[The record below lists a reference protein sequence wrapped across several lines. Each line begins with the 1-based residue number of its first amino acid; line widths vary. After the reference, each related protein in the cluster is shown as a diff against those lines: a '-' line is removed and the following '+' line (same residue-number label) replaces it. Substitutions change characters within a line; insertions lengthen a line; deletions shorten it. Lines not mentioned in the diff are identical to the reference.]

1 MFFRPNPVPPAH
13 KASTVPNSCHG
24 LCLCRRLLC
33 RATADSPVVRGF
45 GTHGEDRSDR
55 NHKCGRHPHRE
66 LLERGNVFV
75 NIADLDVPC
84 VGLRVPLPGTEKHA
98 FVSFTKEW
106 FDEHTDHEVA
116 TALVEDLQKALSE
129 QD

>member
-1 MFFRPNPVPPAH
+1 MACVFAAGCSAEQPPIH
-13 KASTVPNSCHG
+13 RSS
-24 LCLCRRLLC
+24 
-33 RATADSPVVRGF
+33 ADSERMAKIVRIATTSAAGA
-45 GTHGEDRSDR
+45 
-55 NHKCGRHPHRE
+55 PHRE